1 MTVEYLI
8 TELVSAYH
16 SLGLRM
22 DYMIKSQYIDNL
34 ENEIKSKGYGEY
46 YTAKCIRYANR
57 LLDNNLPVIFDTKHL
72 ALLIGISAEDLV
84 KMIYC
89 QDLFY
94 KKAYIPKK
102 VEHIESW
109 TCLV

>member
-1 MTVEYLI
+1 
-8 TELVSAYH
+8 
-16 SLGLRM
+16 M
-22 DYMIKSQYIDNL
+22 DKSQYIFNL
-34 ENEIKSKGYGEY
+34 ENEIKSQGYGEY

-94 KKAYIPKK
+94 LFCGAYGCGNSRNSASAYDNVILLFDRNF
-102 VEHIESW
+102 S
-109 TCLV
+109 